1 LIGLGWPDRTILE
14 ASLMRYALILSS
26 GLLLMGAA
34 APSAS
39 YNIFPEQAVMN
50 AAAVAPDGVK
60 GVFELP
66 VRATGRQGGWFYLNS
81 QQDYRDPRNLTIA
94 IPGAMADALAQRFGA
109 ELDQYL
115 TGKTIAVRGE
125 AKRVKIHF
133 LADGRPT
140 EKYYYQTHVRLTD
153 PNLLTVEGEPV
164 RY

>member
-1 LIGLGWPDRTILE
+1 MIGLGWPDRTILE

-66 VRATGRQGGWFYLNS
+66 VRAAGR
-81 QQDYRDPRNLTIA
+81 
-94 IPGAMADALAQRFGA
+94 
-109 ELDQYL
+109 
-115 TGKTIAVRGE
+115 
-125 AKRVKIHF
+125 
-133 LADGRPT
+133 
-140 EKYYYQTHVRLTD
+140 
-153 PNLLTVEGEPV
+153 
-164 RY
+164 